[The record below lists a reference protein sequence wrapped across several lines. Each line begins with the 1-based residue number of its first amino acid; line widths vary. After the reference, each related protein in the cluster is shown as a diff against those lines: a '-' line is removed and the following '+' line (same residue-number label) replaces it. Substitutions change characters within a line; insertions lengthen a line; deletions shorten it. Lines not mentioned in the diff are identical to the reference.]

1 MVCVSV
7 LLVAVAGAATVPLR
21 QSRHTVLLQE
31 SRSSTRSAAAAR
43 ERQVHATQYYGEI
56 ELGTPAQKF
65 TVIFDS
71 GSGGLLL
78 PSTKCEDA
86 ACTGHRRYQPDKSST
101 GMQVG
106 WADEPLK
113 AVEADSDDRDVSTIF
128 FASGNA
134 AGEYARDKLCVADVC
149 GMVDFVQLTEESDDP
164 FKDAEWD
171 GVMGLGLKIS
181 DAEEFNV
188 MKMLLANATDGKAP
202 VLGIYLSNGEDSELS
217 FGHVNE
223 ARLAEPLTYL
233 NISDEGYWQVKMDD
247 LMVNGKKTG
256 ICDEKIGCQAVV
268 DTGSSMLMAPP
279 HMVEQIEKALDVHEN
294 CSNYD
299 TLPNFGFMFAGKE
312 FTLTPD
318 DYIDSQET
326 DTGMGCWLG
335 LLPVP
340 DTGKGP
346 LLVLGYPFLRQ
357 IYTVLEVGE
366 QSRVGFAKAKH
377 DAKAPAKGLHLRAVR
392 PSAAVLTNSSAKLR
406 GAANAQAKADEQ
418 TAKKVVRK
426 A

>member
-1 MVCVSV
+1 MFSVSLFACV
-7 LLVAVAGAATVPLR
+7 GAATIPLH

-31 SRSSTRSAAAAR
+31 SRSAAR
-43 ERQVHATQYYGEI
+43 AAHGARARMVHATQYYGEV
-56 ELGTPAQKF
+56 ELGTPPQKF

-71 GSGGLLL
+71 GSGSLLV
-78 PSTKCEDA
+78 PSTKCDDG
-86 ACTGHRRYQPDKSST
+86 ACTGHRRYEPSKSST
-101 GMQVG
+101 GVQIG

-113 AVEADSDDRDVSTIF
+113 AVDADSDDRDVSTIF

-188 MKMLLANATDGKAP
+188 MQMLLGKAKDKDP
-202 VLGIYLSNGEDSELS
+202 VLGIYLSNAEDSELS

-233 NISDEGYWQVKMDD
+233 NISDAGYWQVKMDD
-247 LMVNGKKTG
+247 LMVGGKKSG
-256 ICDEKIGCQAVV
+256 ICDEKVGCQAVV

-279 HMVEQIEKALDVHEN
+279 HMVEQLEKALDVHEN
-294 CSNYD
+294 CSNFD
-299 TLPNFGFMFAGKE
+299 QLPTLGFMFEGKQ
-312 FTLTPD
+312 FTLKPE

-326 DTGMGCWLG
+326 ETGMGCWLG

-357 IYTVLEVGE
+357 VYTVLEVGE
-366 QSRVGFAKAKH
+366 HPRVGFAKAKH
-377 DAKAPAKGLHLRAVR
+377 DPKAKAKGLHLRAVR
-392 PSAAVLTNSSAKLR
+392 PSAQVLTNSSAKLR
-406 GAANAQAKADEQ
+406 GAANAKA
-418 TAKKVVRK
+418 TAQEEEKAQKVVRK